1 MINLNS
7 DENISHL
14 LLPEKKI
21 KDVSLHQVEE
31 EAVEEE
37 KLLLKMRKRILK

>member
-14 LLPEKKI
+14 LLPQKKKI
-21 KDVSLHQVEE
+21 KGVSLHQGEE

-37 KLLLKMRKRILK
+37 KLLLKMRKRI